1 MSTRYKGWTSGLG
14 NIGSYQASS
23 IPYTTSSLDIPGSP
37 SATVVRIN
45 FPHVT
50 RFVTIKNIGVEGAT
64 DCLLRVGFS
73 EKGIANGNYFL
84 LNNEESY
91 SADWRVTA
99 LYLRV
104 DDTTSVFNATA
115 SVIAGVT
122 DIDPRDLEWNWSGSI
137 GVG

>member
-1 MSTRYKGWTSGLG
+1 MTTYRAWNSGLG
-14 NIGSYQASS
+14 NVGSYQASS
-23 IPYTTSSLDIPGSP
+23 IPYTTSSLAIAGSP
-37 SATVVRIN
+37 SSDVVKIS

-91 SADWRVTA
+91 SADWRVSA

-104 DDTTSVFNATA
+104 DNTSSAMNATA
-115 SVIAGVT
+115 SVIAGLT
-122 DIDPRDLEWNWSGSI
+122 DIDPRDLEMNWSGSI

>member
-1 MSTRYKGWTSGLG
+1 MSTYKGWNSGLG
-14 NIGSYQASS
+14 NVGSYQASS
-23 IPYTTSSLDIPGSP
+23 IPYTTSSLNVPGSP
-37 SATVVRIN
+37 SSTVIKVS

-64 DCLLRVGFS
+64 DCLMRVGFS
-73 EKGIANGNYFL
+73 ENGIANGNYFL

-99 LYLRV
+99 VYLRV
-104 DDTTSVFNATA
+104 DDTTSALNATA
-115 SVIAGVT
+115 SVIAGLT
-122 DIDPRDLEWNWSGSI
+122 DIDPLDLEWNWSGSI

>member
-1 MSTRYKGWTSGLG
+1 MTTYRAWNSGIG
-14 NIGSYQASS
+14 NVGSYQASS
-23 IPYTTSSLDIPGSP
+23 IPYTTSSLAIAGSP
-37 SATVVRIN
+37 SSDVVKIS

-91 SADWRVTA
+91 SADWRVSA

-104 DDTTSVFNATA
+104 DNTSSVMNATA
-115 SVIAGVT
+115 SVIAGLT
-122 DIDPRDLEWNWSGSI
+122 DIDPRDLEMNWSGSI

>member
-1 MSTRYKGWTSGLG
+1 MSRYKGWTSGLG

-23 IPYTTSSLDIPGSP
+23 IPYTTSSLGIPGSP
-37 SATVVRIN
+37 SATVVKIN

-91 SADWRVTA
+91 SADWRVIA

-104 DDTTSVFNATA
+104 DDTTSVLNATA